1 MASKGLYAN
10 INARKKAGTSRS
22 KSESTISSKSY
33 KNMQEGFPKKK
44 AGGYVLS
51 DDNKRRKKEFEGS
64 KAVKN
69 NMRGH
74 KNSLKAGG
82 MLKAV
87 PEDKKKSLGKLPTP
101 VRKKMG
107 FMKEGGIVDRKSKSP
122 QPRKISN
129 SKKSAIAR
137 RRAEEGKPLYGDG
150 KNYHK
155 FKKGMASAKPKKG
168 MSSAKPTKGLS
179 NMSLSDVFRG
189 AANELT
195 KSNKGTSTPSVA
207 RDRYNDIKKK
217 RGLKEGGMV
226 IVDRQ
231 YLKGK

>member
-51 DDNKRRKKEFEGS
+51 DDNKRRKKEFGGS

-101 VRKKMG
+101 VREKMG
-107 FMKEGGIVDRKSKSP
+107 FMKEGGNV
-122 QPRKISN
+122 
-129 SKKSAIAR
+129 
-137 RRAEEGKPLYGDG
+137 
-150 KNYHK
+150 
-155 FKKGMASAKPKKG
+155 
-168 MSSAKPTKGLS
+168 
-179 NMSLSDVFRG
+179 
-189 AANELT
+189 
-195 KSNKGTSTPSVA
+195 
-207 RDRYNDIKKK
+207 K
-217 RGLKEGGMV
+217 RGLRPPLNKRSRRKFTGRKLEGPPPKKQTRSEKRGGVPTEEQRLRMESGLGSSRRRKRGVPTSDLGGSRMRASKGAEQPRSRSALAELGGEKIERKPMKEGGMV

>member
-87 PEDKKKSLGKLPTP
+87 PKDKKKSLGKY
-101 VRKKMG
+101 
-107 FMKEGGIVDRKSKSP
+107 
-122 QPRKISN
+122 SN
-129 SKKSAIAR
+129 SMKSEIAR
-137 RRAEEGKPLYGDG
+137 RRAEEGKTLYGDG
-150 KNYHK
+150 KDYRK
-155 FKKGMASAKPKKG
+155 FRKGMLSAKPTKG